1 MSILSSA
8 LIFSAINRKLSDSVF
23 NSHGKRFVKSY
34 FKDNEVAFF
43 DDAQDLI
50 VHSTISLDG
59 TELKSY
65 EHKINDTNLYIIYV
79 YGFDQKYD
87 FYKEISNTFE
97 LNGYNSIFIENRKKV
112 TLGSKE
118 AIDLLVWID
127 YFSNQKP
134 DKKFILF
141 GEKTGAN
148 IISKALESD
157 INDNVINV
165 ILDDVKATYFN
176 DLINEY
182 CLNNYIENT
191 LKMAKNINLEL
202 NKRYMINIDEF
213 NLKNSLKTNK
223 IPVCFVQSKL
233 LNQYEHNELLK
244 LFNSNNS
251 SKKIFYTKTLSRNYE
266 QENYFEVLL
275 EYLKNL

>member
-1 MSILSSA
+1 MSILSSV
-8 LIFSAINRKLSDSVF
+8 LIFSAINRNLSDSVF

-43 DDAQDLI
+43 DDTQDLI
-50 VHSTISLDG
+50 VHNTISLDG
-59 TELKSY
+59 TELKAY

-112 TLGSKE
+112 TLGPKE

-165 ILDDVKATYFN
+165 ILDDVKVTYFN
-176 DLINEY
+176 DLIKEY
-182 CLNNYIENT
+182 CLNNNIENT

-213 NLKNSLKTNK
+213 NLKNSLKKNK

-275 EYLKNL
+275 EYLKNF